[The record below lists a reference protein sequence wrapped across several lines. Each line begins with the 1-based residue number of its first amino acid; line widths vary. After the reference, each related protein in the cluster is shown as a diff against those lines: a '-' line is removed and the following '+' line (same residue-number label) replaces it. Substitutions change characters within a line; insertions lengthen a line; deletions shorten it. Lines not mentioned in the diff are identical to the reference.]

1 MYIPR
6 FDLVLKHERLHCA
19 SVLENNGMSD
29 LSPHFKPRFSRV
41 KNSFANCSLSSRVT
55 SYLTHTFFSGLF
67 FRYEN
72 FCHPSMTPQSETK
85 SHSFVGGC
93 HVICT
98 QQRVRPPTQTLRSMS
113 PDRLIIIFS
122 RINLQKNIIRFNITH
137 VYSFMVDHI

>member
-1 MYIPR
+1 MHLCALLSLVRIFLKQTLGPSWTIGTLPR
-6 FDLVLKHERLHCA
+6 FDLVLKNERLHCA

-55 SYLTHTFFSGLF
+55 SYLTQLFSLVYFSGMRISVF
-67 FRYEN
+67 
-72 FCHPSMTPQSETK
+72 PSMTPQSKTK

-113 PDRLIIIFS
+113 PGRLVTIF
-122 RINLQKNIIRFNITH
+122 
-137 VYSFMVDHI
+137 